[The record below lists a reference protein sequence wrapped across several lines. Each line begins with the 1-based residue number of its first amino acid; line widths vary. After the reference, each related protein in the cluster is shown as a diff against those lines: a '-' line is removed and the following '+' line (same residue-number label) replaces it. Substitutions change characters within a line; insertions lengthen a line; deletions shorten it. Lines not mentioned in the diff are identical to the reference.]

1 MVAHMLH
8 VQCCGACHAALSME
22 AIGSMQPVTM
32 FSVLTNLHVI
42 CSYRSMHVT
51 QATMIATKKTAL
63 LDTPIPLHLCSDK
76 IGLSPIA
83 GAY

>member
-22 AIGSMQPVTM
+22 AIGSMQPVTK
-32 FSVLTNLHVI
+32 FSVLTNLCVI
-42 CSYRSMHVT
+42 CPYRSMHVT
-51 QATMIATKKTAL
+51 QATMIAMKNTAI

-76 IGLSPIA
+76 VGLSPIA
-83 GAY
+83 GA